1 MSSTGLE
8 LIGFILGMLGFLG
21 TLVATILP
29 NWRTTAHIGSN
40 IITSMGYRKG
50 LWMECAYLSMGTI
63 QCKTYNSLLALPS
76 DLQAARAMMV
86 ISVALSSL
94 GCAISCIGMKCTTC
108 MLESS
113 ARSKVAG
120 TGGCCFLAAGFMCLI
135 PVSWTTNEVISI
147 FYNPNLSSS
156 YKYEMGESLYVG
168 MVSALLSFLGG
179 GILCASCCGQE
190 EGARHFGLGG
200 RHPYPI
206 SNPQHSQQM
215 TFRNPSVHNSNDH
228 PQSKDPRPP
237 ASSSRTQRTNFN
249 GYNLNGLHFYWV
261 LTKISPRLNQQTQGR
276 ELVCC
281 GLCVCCHRSEL
292 M

>member
-8 LIGFILGMLGFLG
+8 LIGFTLGMLGFLG

-29 NWRTTAHIGSN
+29 KWRTTAYTGSN
-40 IITSMGYRKG
+40 IITSVGYLKG
-50 LWMECAYLSMGTI
+50 LWMECAYHSTGTI
-63 QCKTYNSLLALPS
+63 QCETYNSLLALPS

-86 ISVALSSL
+86 ISVVLSSL
-94 GCAISCIGMKCTTC
+94 GCVISCVGMKCTTC

-113 ARSKVAG
+113 AKSKVAG
-120 TGGCCFLAAGFMCLI
+120 AGGCCFLAAGFMSLI

-147 FYNPNLSSS
+147 FYDPNLSSS

-190 EGARHFGLGG
+190 GGLH
-200 RHPYPI
+200 RYPI

-215 TFRNPSVHNSNDH
+215 TFRNPAAHNSNNH
-228 PQSKDPRPP
+228 PQSKNPRPP
-237 ASSSRTQRTNFN
+237 GPSSSSRTQRTNFN
-249 GYNLNGLHFYWV
+249 GYNLNGYV
-261 LTKISPRLNQQTQGR
+261 
-276 ELVCC
+276 
-281 GLCVCCHRSEL
+281 
-292 M
+292 